1 MGSYKESIKTESED
15 PRSKPH
21 AAPKAAESAQQLA
34 AKQDKPKAPATP
46 AKNKNE
52 DNKEYTQLWKGAVR
66 LRSEIQ
72 SSMSQAA
79 VMIKNISEDE
89 KWQWAKATEEKRL
102 KGAID
107 ALRKSLTPWEHDL
120 LLADDPRRLAK
131 ENTKEKI
138 VCELRHFVD
147 QAKLQ
152 KQLKNIVLGVRT
164 AHKAIWQD
172 RK

>member
-1 MGSYKESIKTESED
+1 MEGRRAPPQRD
-15 PRSKPH
+15 PKLDEPSVGN
-21 AAPKAAESAQQLA
+21 
-34 AKQDKPKAPATP
+34 D
-46 AKNKNE
+46 
-52 DNKEYTQLWKGAVR
+52 
-66 LRSEIQ
+66 
-72 SSMSQAA
+72 
-79 VMIKNISEDE
+79 KNISEDE

-131 ENTKEKI
+131 ENTKEKN

-152 KQLKNIVLGVRT
+152 KQLKNIVLGCGPLTKRYGKI
-164 AHKAIWQD
+164 ANE
-172 RK
+172 